1 MSKVGKKPIVVPTG
15 VDVVIENNMVRV
27 KGPKGELSEKI
38 LEGVQVTLV
47 DGIVAVTVDTEEKW
61 NLWGLT
67 RTLISNMVVGV
78 TTWYE
83 KKLLIL
89 WVWYGAQ
96 IQWHTV
102 VLSLWFSHK
111 VTFDLPVSVTA
122 VTEQD
127 QKGNTIITLQSFNK
141 QLLGQTTATIR
152 SYKEPEPYKKK

>member
-78 TTWYE
+78 TT
-83 KKLLIL
+83 
-89 WVWYGAQ
+89 
-96 IQWHTV
+96 
-102 VLSLWFSHK
+102 
-111 VTFDLPVSVTA
+111 
-122 VTEQD
+122 
-127 QKGNTIITLQSFNK
+127 
-141 QLLGQTTATIR
+141 
-152 SYKEPEPYKKK
+152 